1 LLGSDTS
8 CCDLLRF
15 GLPRISLLGTSVN
28 SLPLIHLRFIPACY
42 PASNAASRKQRN
54 NGMANNK
61 PDHKRDFKTVV
72 VDAKA
77 LATVLAM
84 EAESVF
90 GEGRQ
95 ALVESIQKSH
105 RI

>member
-1 LLGSDTS
+1 
-8 CCDLLRF
+8 
-15 GLPRISLLGTSVN
+15 
-28 SLPLIHLRFIPACY
+28 
-42 PASNAASRKQRN
+42 
-54 NGMANNK
+54 MADNK
-61 PDHKRDFKTVV
+61 PDQKRDFKTVV
-72 VDAKA
+72 EDAKA

>member
-1 LLGSDTS
+1 
-8 CCDLLRF
+8 
-15 GLPRISLLGTSVN
+15 VN

-54 NGMANNK
+54 NGMADNK
-61 PDHKRDFKTVV
+61 PDQKRDFKTVV
-72 VDAKA
+72 EDAKA

-84 EAESVF
+84 EAG

>member
-1 LLGSDTS
+1 
-8 CCDLLRF
+8 
-15 GLPRISLLGTSVN
+15 
-28 SLPLIHLRFIPACY
+28 
-42 PASNAASRKQRN
+42 
-54 NGMANNK
+54 MANNK

-95 ALVESIQKSH
+95 ALVESIQKPH